1 MPGKARLSGDELVD
15 CFTWPNASAQVM
27 AGSPNPNPDPNPNPN
42 PDPKHN
48 PNSSPNQA
56 AADAQFPPG
65 ARVHE
70 YLRAVLRDEAT
81 LDEAGRFASCSGR
94 LTLTLVLI
102 VILTRVPTPILT
114 LALTLPRFRFLQWA
128 TALRALPPGGLQG
141 EEQRISPPRH
151 VEHPSSANSAAS
163 HSSAASCPHSR
174 KPPRY
179 ETAAARIA
187 TGRLGPSPRWR
198 SLHTR
203 MGMSLPW

>member
-15 CFTWPNASAQVM
+15 CFTWPNASAQAA
-27 AGSPNPNPDPNPNPN
+27 AGNPNPN
-42 PDPKHN
+42 PDPSPDPN
-48 PNSSPNQA
+48 PDPNSNPDSSPNQA

-94 LTLTLVLI
+94 LTLTLILI
-102 VILTRVPTPILT
+102 LILTRVPTPILT

-151 VEHPSSANSAAS
+151 VERAASPSSAVSP
-163 HSSAASCPHSR
+163 SSAASPNS
-174 KPPRY
+174 
-179 ETAAARIA
+179 AA
-187 TGRLGPSPRWR
+187 LQ
-198 SLHTR
+198 
-203 MGMSLPW
+203 